1 MAHAISP
8 ANKAVPSAPT
18 ASSAAAGQPAD
29 NSIFTML
36 LSQLQPAGSAEDG
49 LSSTLGDLLTGG
61 DDKALSGD
69 LAVQP
74 GADAMAALQL
84 LMQGYNP
91 QQQLAGSRQQLPEAA
106 AFADQALPDQAAMPA
121 QILNALHLQQTAG
134 DKAAAAKPQAPGQQ
148 GIEQA
153 LGRLSEALQQQSAP
167 ATPPATDGARRSDVL
182 PSNVRLLFRPEQH
195 TDVNELSDGN
205 AIAQT
210 DSSQSMLSQAANSLL
225 PHRGHDNWQEIR
237 QPMTPGSS
245 AWRQE
250 FAEKLGNL
258 VQFKLDS
265 ASIKVSPEHLG
276 PLDISITFDP
286 QDKARISV
294 VAANHAAREI
304 VESGLPQL
312 GKMLEQSGIQVGS
325 VEVSSQSQQ
334 QQGRDSGAQW
344 QQGQQQGQHRGQQQE
359 PFLPQTESGVPA
371 LSGDSLA
378 GSVAAAVSEQ
388 LSIRA

>member
-8 ANKAVPSAPT
+8 ANKAVPSA
-18 ASSAAAGQPAD
+18 AAANSATAGQPAD
-29 NSIFTML
+29 NSIFTAL
-36 LSQLQPAGSAEDG
+36 LSQLQPAASTADS
-49 LSSTLGDLLTGG
+49 LPSTLDDLLAAG

-69 LAVQP
+69 IAAQP
-74 GADAMAALQL
+74 GADVMAALQL
-84 LMQGYNP
+84 LMQGY
-91 QQQLAGSRQQLPEAA
+91 QQQPLAAERQQLPAAA
-106 AFADQALPDQAAMPA
+106 AFADSTLPDQAAMPA
-121 QILNALHLQQTAG
+121 QLLNALRQQRAG
-134 DKAAAAKPQAPGQQ
+134 DKVAAGKPEAPGQQ

-153 LGRLSEALQQQSAP
+153 LGRLTEALQQQP
-167 ATPPATDGARRSDVL
+167 ATPAASLAADGARRSEVL
-182 PSNVRLLFRPEQH
+182 PGNVRLLFRPEQRSEAS
-195 TDVNELSDGN
+195 ELSDEQ
-205 AIAQT
+205 AVLPLDA
-210 DSSQSMLSQAANSLL
+210 SQSMLSHAANSLL
-225 PHRGHDNWQEIR
+225 PQRGNDNWQEIR
-237 QPMTPGSS
+237 QPMTAGSS

-334 QQGRDSGAQW
+334 QQARDQGAQW

-359 PFLPQTESGVPA
+359 PFLPQTEPGILA
-371 LSGDSLA
+371 LGGDLPL

>member
-8 ANKAVPSAPT
+8 ANKAVPSAPA

-36 LSQLQPAGSAEDG
+36 LSQLQPAASGEDS
-49 LSSTLGDLLTGG
+49 LPSTLGDLLTGS
-61 DDKALSGD
+61 DDKALAGD
-69 LAVQP
+69 LAAQP

-106 AFADQALPDQAAMPA
+106 AFADRALPDQAAMPA
-121 QILNALHLQQTAG
+121 QILNALHLQQTAS
-134 DKAAAAKPQAPGQQ
+134 DKAAAAKPEVPGQQ

-153 LGRLSEALQQQSAP
+153 LGRLAEVLQPQSAP
-167 ATPPATDGARRSDVL
+167 AAPLAADGRRSDVL
-182 PSNVRLLFRPEQH
+182 PGNVRLLFRPEQH
-195 TDVNELSDGN
+195 ADVNELSDAN
-205 AIAQT
+205 AVVPT
-210 DSSQSMLSQAANSLL
+210 DSSQSLLSHAANSLL

-245 AWRQE
+245 SWRQE

-312 GKMLEQSGIQVGS
+312 GKMLEQSGIQVSS

-359 PFLPQTESGVPA
+359 PFLSQAEPGIPS
-371 LSGDSLA
+371 LSGDSLVS
-378 GSVAAAVSEQ
+378 SVAAAVSEQ

>member
-1 MAHAISP
+1 MAHAISS
-8 ANKAVPSAPT
+8 ANKVVPSAAA
-18 ASSAAAGQPAD
+18 ASSAVPGQPAD
-29 NSIFTML
+29 NSIFTAL
-36 LSQLQPAGSAEDG
+36 LSQLQPAGGAEEA
-49 LSSTLGDLLTGG
+49 LPSTLGDLLTGG
-61 DDKALSGD
+61 DDKALTTD

-91 QQQLAGSRQQLPEAA
+91 QQQLAGSRQQLPAAA
-106 AFADQALPDQAAMPA
+106 AFAGRSLPDQAAMPA
-121 QILNALHLQQTAG
+121 QILNALHLQQAAS
-134 DKAAAAKPQAPGQQ
+134 DKATTAKQQLPGQQ

-153 LGRLSEALQQQSAP
+153 LGKLTEALQQQPAS
-167 ATPPATDGARRSDVL
+167 ATPTAADSARRSDVL
-182 PSNVRLLFRPEQH
+182 PGNVRLLFRPEPH
-195 TDVNELSDGN
+195 AGGNELSEDR
-205 AIAQT
+205 AIAQV
-210 DSSQSMLSQAANSLL
+210 DSSQSMLSNAANSLL

-286 QDKARISV
+286 QDKARIAV

-312 GKMLEQSGIQVGS
+312 GKMLEQSGIQVSS
-325 VEVSSQSQQ
+325 VEVSSQAQQ
-334 QQGRDSGAQW
+334 QQGRDPGTQW

-359 PFLPQTESGVPA
+359 PFLPQAESGVPA